1 MAFKLTKLE
10 KVLAAA
16 VGLDVAKPGTSR
28 AAFTR
33 AAQAAVAVVPRVAP
47 PVARGAVGVS
57 RAALGGAATLARRNP
72 AIATGTG
79 LLAAQ
84 QAGLFDP
91 VEEEIRARVDDAVQR
106 AMAPVQVAQ
115 TETFR
120 QTLPRV
126 AKRKTSKYSQAVKA
140 GMRAVKQSKF
150 GGKKGK
156 ISNAKTTFAAVN
168 KVASAV
174 NRGKKVAKTGL
185 KGVAARAISKVLPK
199 KKKAA
204 PRKSKIDITVNR

>member
-10 KVLAAA
+10 KVLATA
-16 VGLDVAKPGTSR
+16 VGLDIARPGTSR

-72 AIATGTG
+72 VAATGLG
-79 LLAAQ
+79 ALALQ
-84 QAGLFDP
+84 QAGAFDP
-91 VEEEIRARVDDAVQR
+91 IEEEIRARVDDAVQR
-106 AMAPVQVAQ
+106 AMAPVQLAQ
-115 TETFR
+115 TDIAKQGAR
-120 QTLPRV
+120 SV
-126 AKRKTSKYSQAVKA
+126 AKRKVSKYSRAVKA
-140 GMRAVKQSKF
+140 GMSAVKASKF

-156 ISNAKTTFAAVN
+156 ISNAKSTFATVN

-174 NRGKKVAKTGL
+174 NKGKKVATKGIR
-185 KGVAARAISKVLPK
+185 GVAAKAIRRIL
-199 KKKAA
+199 
-204 PRKSKIDITVNR
+204 

>member
-16 VGLDVAKPGTSR
+16 VGLDIARPGTSR

-33 AAQAAVAVVPRVAP
+33 AAQAAVATIPRVAP

-72 AIATGTG
+72 AAATGLG

-84 QAGLFDP
+84 QAGAFDP
-91 VEEEIRARVDDAVQR
+91 IEEEIRARVDDAVQR
-106 AMAPVQVAQ
+106 AMAPVQLAQ
-115 TETFR
+115 TDIAKAGAR
-120 QTLPRV
+120 SV
-126 AKRKTSKYSQAVKA
+126 VKRKVSKYSRAVKA
-140 GMRAVKQSKF
+140 GMAAVKKSKF
-150 GGKKGK
+150 GGPKGK
-156 ISNAKTTFAAVN
+156 ITNAKSTFATVN

-174 NRGKKVAKTGL
+174 NKGKKVATTGIRGAAAKAIKGIL
-185 KGVAARAISKVLPK
+185 KR
-199 KKKAA
+199 
-204 PRKSKIDITVNR
+204 